1 MSFAIFEDENGVK
14 HRVHISTLYFGKPQD
29 CNANSTIKKTT
40 MNQDQPLRE
49 MRELQYCARCA
60 EKTTHEIY
68 ELQPTGLLTQFE
80 RKLEGQCKVCGTTLS
95 QSAEIER
102 KKILEHPLIV
112 HLGDKTFINAVREM
126 RQLQREFFK
135 DTRNMDVLS
144 QAKAAEK
151 RVDALIADMDSP
163 QEKLL

>member
-1 MSFAIFEDENGVK
+1 
-14 HRVHISTLYFGKPQD
+14 
-29 CNANSTIKKTT
+29 
-40 MNQDQPLRE
+40 MNTGQALRE

-68 ELQPTGLLTQFE
+68 ELQPTGLLSQFE

-112 HLGDKTFINAVREM
+112 HLSDKTFINAVHRM
-126 RQLQREFFK
+126 RQLQQEFFK

-144 QAKAAEK
+144 RAKAAEK
-151 RVDALIADMDSP
+151 RVDALLAEMDSP
-163 QEKLL
+163 QGRLM